1 MKKLLTALAS
11 VALVSALSISAV
23 AADKLKVGF
32 IYIGPPGDF
41 GWTYQHDQGRQAID
55 ARLGDHAETVFVENV
70 PEGPDAE
77 RTITRLARQG
87 AGLIFTTSFG
97 YMDPTMNV
105 AAKFPDVKFEHAT
118 GYKRSDNVSTY
129 GARFYEGR
137 YVIGQIAAK
146 MSKSGV
152 AGYIGSFPIPE
163 VVRGINAFLLGAQT
177 VNPDFKL
184 KVVWANSWFDP
195 GREADAA
202 KVLISQGA
210 DIITQHTD
218 STAAVQV
225 AEAQGVYAFGQAS
238 DMAAFAPNALLTS
251 IIDNWADYY
260 VDRTQ
265 AVLDGSWVSTD
276 TFGGMDANMV
286 QMGPFVNMPADVKA
300 MAETTTAAI
309 TSGELHPFAGPVY
322 KQDGSLAAAEGEVV
336 DLGTLL
342 GMDWYVKGVDDQL

>member
-1 MKKLLTALAS
+1 MKKLIAAIVVVAIALAIYLFQKQEI
-11 VALVSALSISAV
+11 VVEAQAE
-23 AADKLKVGF
+23 KLKVGF
-32 IYIGPPGDF
+32 IYIGPPGDH
-41 GWTYQHDQGRQAID
+41 GWTYQHDQGRQAIE
-55 ARLGDHAETVFVENV
+55 AHFGDKVETVFVENV

-77 RTITRLARQG
+77 RTITRLVKEG

-137 YVIGQIAAK
+137 YVIGQIAAQ

-163 VVRGINAFLLGAQT
+163 VVRGINSFLLGAQT

-184 KVVWANSWFDP
+184 KVIWVNSWFDP
-195 GREADAA
+195 GKEADAA

-225 AEAQGVYAFGQAS
+225 AEEQGVSAFGQAS
-238 DMAAFAPNALLTS
+238 DMAPFAPNALLTS

-260 VDRTQ
+260 IARTQ

-276 TFGGMDANMV
+276 TFDGMDANMV
-286 QMGPFVNMPADVKA
+286 EMGPYINMPAAVKA
-300 MAETTTAAI
+300 RAEATAEAI
-309 TSGELHPFAGPVY
+309 KTGKLHPFTG
-322 KQDGSLAAAEGEVV
+322 L
-336 DLGTLL
+336 
-342 GMDWYVKGVDDQL
+342 QLQERL

>member
-1 MKKLLTALAS
+1 MNKLLKAAAGIVLA
-11 VALVSALSISAV
+11 SALSVSAI

-32 IYIGPPGDF
+32 IYIGPPGDH

-55 ARLGDHAETVFVENV
+55 AHFGDKVETVFVENV

-137 YVIGQIAAK
+137 YVIGQIAAQ

-163 VVRGINAFLLGAQT
+163 VVRGINSFLLGAQT

-184 KVVWANSWFDP
+184 KVVWVNSWFDP

-225 AEAQGVYAFGQAS
+225 AEEQGVSAFGQAS

-260 VDRTQ
+260 IARTQ

-286 QMGPFVNMPADVKA
+286 EMGPTLICQQLLKREPKQPLKLLKQVSYIRLLALFISK
-300 MAETTTAAI
+300 TAA
-309 TSGELHPFAGPVY
+309 
-322 KQDGSLAAAEGEVV
+322 
-336 DLGTLL
+336 
-342 GMDWYVKGVDDQL
+342 